1 MLFYECIEIST
12 VQVDSS
18 TYSHDRQFLLKDQV
32 LHSLFAA
39 AQIHG
44 SLFNSQEC
52 RLRVF
57 VRQLLK
63 LFFDDMPNFRR
74 YDPGQYLNHRIGN
87 TVLTLQCCAIQCRK
101 SPLQSRFSEH
111 SQSQ

>member
-1 MLFYECIEIST
+1 VFFYECIEIST

-18 TYSHDRQFLLKDQV
+18 AYAHDRQFLLKDQV

-39 AQIHG
+39 AQIHRG
-44 SLFNSQEC
+44 LFNSQEC

-63 LFFDDMPNFRR
+63 LFLDDMPNFRR

-87 TVLTLQCCAIQCRK
+87 TILTLQCCAIQCRK
-101 SPLQSRFSEH
+101 SPLQCWSAEH
-111 SQSQ
+111 SRSQ